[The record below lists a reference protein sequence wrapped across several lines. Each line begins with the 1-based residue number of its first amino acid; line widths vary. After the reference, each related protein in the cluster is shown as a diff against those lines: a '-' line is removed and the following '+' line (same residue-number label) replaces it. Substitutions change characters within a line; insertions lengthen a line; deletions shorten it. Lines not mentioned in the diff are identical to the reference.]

1 MGIPLYFKK
10 LTKDFHDVVQKEI
23 PKEQYS
29 RLFFDFNCAIHKCS
43 NELKKKHALKP
54 LSHKN
59 FEIELIKKCKEF
71 IMETYELLK
80 PTDLMYVAIDG
91 VVPMAKIAQ
100 QRKRRYFNDWKR
112 SRLMATCLDHK
123 KTQEYNLLKYEW
135 NSNAITPGTSFMKV
149 LCLDL
154 DAYSKKLEEDLGIK
168 VIVSYGNG
176 EGEHKICHFIRQEEI
191 KRKKTN
197 VYGSDIIYG
206 LDADMILLS
215 MLSPNSDHTYLL
227 RENTYNESEY
237 IYMNIKNTKTQI
249 YQQFCEMLEEE
260 PTMEE
265 PTIEEP
271 TIEETNEK
279 KINFYIQCYVCLTFL
294 LGNDFLPNLT
304 YISLRTNG
312 MVQLLN
318 AYKETFYHYDKEQH
332 ILVDSCN
339 SDLKMNQIFLKR
351 LLDILSKNEDDEL
364 GKLQD
369 IYYGKTI
376 FYKKPHSTFI
386 QQETLKLENYPC
398 THKYPEHLVDFK
410 TTGWRSHYYY
420 HLFEKNTRSESVS
433 LSCKMYIQGLQW
445 ICDYYFNQK
454 TEWYWFYMYD
464 YSPTMIDLSNCSH
477 LSVPEKEEEEEQN
490 DNITE
495 DEQQLMVLPPSSSH
509 LICDDHTRSMM
520 TDISSKMIHCFP
532 VEFNVITFMK
542 NQLHECGGFGL
553 NLRNKLTVKKFI

>member
-10 LTKDFHDVVQKEI
+10 LTKDFSDVVHKDL
-23 PKEQYS
+23 PKEKCS

-43 NELKKKHALKP
+43 NELKKKNSQKP
-54 LSHKN
+54 LSNNN
-59 FEIELIKKCKEF
+59 FEIELIKRCKEF
-71 IMETYELLK
+71 IMETYDLLK
-80 PTDLMYVAIDG
+80 PTHLMYVAIDG

-112 SRLMATCLDHK
+112 SRLMATCLDHR
-123 KTQEYNLLKYEW
+123 KTQEHNLLKHEW

-149 LCLDL
+149 LCFELDV
-154 DAYSKKLEEDLGIK
+154 YSKKLEEELGIT

-176 EGEHKICHFIRQEEI
+176 EGEHKICHFIREEEH
-191 KRKKTN
+191 KHTN
-197 VYGSDIIYG
+197 IPNVDIIYG

-215 MLSPNSDHTYLL
+215 MLSPNSNHTYLL
-227 RENTYNESEY
+227 RENTYDENEY

-249 YQQFCEMLEEE
+249 YQQFCEMLEE
-260 PTMEE
+260 PIT
-265 PTIEEP
+265 
-271 TIEETNEK
+271 ETNN

-312 MVQLLN
+312 MVNLLN
-318 AYKETFYHYDKEQH
+318 AYKETFFHYDQQQH
-332 ILVDSCN
+332 ILVDSLT
-339 SDLKMNQIFLKR
+339 DLKMNQIFLKR
-351 LLDILSKNEDDEL
+351 LLDILSKNEDEEL

-369 IYYGKTI
+369 IYYGKTK
-376 FYKKPHSTFI
+376 FFKKPHSTFI

-398 THKYPEHLVDFK
+398 THKYPEQLVNFK

-420 HLFEKNTRSESVS
+420 HLFEKNTRSDSVS

-454 TEWYWFYMYD
+454 TEWYWFYIYD
-464 YSPTMIDLSNCSH
+464 YSPTIIDLSNCSH
-477 LSVPEKEEEEEQN
+477 ISVPEKEETEN
-490 DNITE
+490 NHITE
-495 DEQQLMVLPPSSSH
+495 DEQQLMVLPPSSMH
-509 LICDDHTRSMM
+509 LIYDDHTRSMM

-532 VEFNVITFMK
+532 DEFKVITFMK

-553 NLRNKLTVKKFI
+553 NLRNKLTVKKKHSEQ